1 MKNENKRL
9 CIYPKDIQRIT
20 GKSYRQ
26 SIRLLQKVRKEL
38 NKLENEFVTVEEFSV
53 FSGLKLEQV
62 LPLIIG

>member
-1 MKNENKRL
+1 MKIENKRL

-26 SIRLLQKVRKEL
+26 SVRLLQKVRKEL